1 MLYGII
7 DIGSA
12 TIRLAVYLIEG
23 DRVEMLLKRKEL
35 VGLASYVQEDGTM
48 GREGIEQAIRVL
60 RKFKEFLY
68 SFNITQVDA
77 FTTAALRN
85 ARNSDAA
92 VGAIVHE
99 VGLPIRVITG
109 DEEAT
114 YDFIGATHGI
124 QETSGLLIDIGGG
137 STEVVAYHDKV
148 IQQKVSLPIGS
159 LAFATKYVKGV
170 LPTTLETL
178 DMRSEAEAT
187 IGAVSEFVGIEK
199 ASITGIGGTFK
210 GGCAL
215 YNELMGQPAVNR
227 RMDANRLPE
236 VIGRFL
242 SDHGV
247 TQEMAILLMK
257 TVPDRLH
264 TVLPGLVIASVLA
277 RRFRSRTITYNNA
290 GVREGYIYSEIVGK
304 YQ

>member
-35 VGLASYVQEDGTM
+35 VGLASYVQPDGM
-48 GREGIEQAIRVL
+48 MSREGIDQAIRVL
-60 RKFKEFLY
+60 QKFKEFLY
-68 SFNITQVDA
+68 NFNITQVDA

-85 ARNSDAA
+85 AKNSEAA
-92 VGAIVHE
+92 VGAIEHE

-124 QETSGLLIDIGGG
+124 QEADGLLIDIGGG
-137 STEVVAYHDKV
+137 STEVVAYRDRS
-148 IQQKVSLPIGS
+148 IRQKVSLPIGS

-170 LPTTLETL
+170 LPTTLEIL

-187 IGAVSEFVGIEK
+187 IGAATDFIGIEE

-227 RMDANRLPE
+227 RMDAHRLPE
-236 VIGRFL
+236 VIARFL

-247 TQEMAILLMK
+247 TQEMTILLMK

-264 TVLPGLVIASVLA
+264 TVLPGLMIASVLA
-277 RRFRSRTITYNNA
+277 RRFKSRTITYNNA
-290 GVREGYIYSEIVGK
+290 GVREGYIYSEIIGK
-304 YQ
+304 Y